1 MLPAAAQCIGRA
13 GSAGSGSAREARGG
27 LQRQPSAA
35 QRTGS
40 SHGGA
45 HAVGRR
51 TPLCPQ
57 HAGGTPLRRPIVRMH
72 IALAWPRYLHAHFN
86 PCALSTVQGCQSSHD
101 TEKRA
106 LLHISFHSCMP
117 SATARNECTQLT
129 AYISTLQDIQV
140 SSRLLDKLQRKVEA
154 AAGANDWAA
163 YFQHVSEAI
172 LAFSA
177 AARQAT
183 VLRSLEQSP
192 GAQLLLQELEDACL
206 RVDATR
212 NSLYS
217 SLLTALQQ
225 RLDTVSA
232 PHPA

>member
-1 MLPAAAQCIGRA
+1 
-13 GSAGSGSAREARGG
+13 
-27 LQRQPSAA
+27 
-35 QRTGS
+35 
-40 SHGGA
+40 
-45 HAVGRR
+45 
-51 TPLCPQ
+51 
-57 HAGGTPLRRPIVRMH
+57 
-72 IALAWPRYLHAHFN
+72 
-86 PCALSTVQGCQSSHD
+86 
-101 TEKRA
+101 
-106 LLHISFHSCMP
+106 MP

-154 AAGANDWAA
+154 AAGANDWAS